1 MNNQNLLELK
11 WQKILLVVVLPPLFL
26 HPFPVSPP
34 SSFDREAENADAKA
48 AEDIFKQEHLAPWQ
62 TPQAVGLVVLE
73 LPLGLSHVLASD

>member
-1 MNNQNLLELK
+1 MAR
-11 WQKILLVVVLPPLFL
+11 ILLAAVPPPLL
-26 HPFPVSPP
+26 PHPSPVFPSLP
-34 SSFDREAENADAKA
+34 FRRQAGDADAKA